1 MSIRVQV
8 ILDEAEV
15 SRFRSRARKEAKSL
29 SAWLRDAGRAQL
41 AAEGQR
47 RLLDDALALRD
58 FFKACDRRESGGA
71 EPDWD
76 EHKAVL
82 AASYRA
88 GARP

>member
-8 ILDEAEV
+8 ILDENEV

-29 SAWLRDAGRAQL
+29 SAWLRDAGRAAL
-41 AAEGQR
+41 AAEDRR
-47 RLLDDALALRD
+47 RLLDDKAALRD
-58 FFKACDRRESGGA
+58 FFKACDRRETAAS

-76 EHKAVL
+76 EHKKVL
-82 AASYRA
+82 TGSYRS

>member
-1 MSIRVQV
+1 MSVRVQV

-29 SAWLRDAGRAQL
+29 SAWLRDAGRARL
-41 AAEGQR
+41 AAEDQR
-47 RLLDDALALRD
+47 RLLDDASALHE
-58 FFKACDRRESGGA
+58 FFKACDRRENGAA
-71 EPDWD
+71 EPEWD

-82 AASYRA
+82 TASYRA